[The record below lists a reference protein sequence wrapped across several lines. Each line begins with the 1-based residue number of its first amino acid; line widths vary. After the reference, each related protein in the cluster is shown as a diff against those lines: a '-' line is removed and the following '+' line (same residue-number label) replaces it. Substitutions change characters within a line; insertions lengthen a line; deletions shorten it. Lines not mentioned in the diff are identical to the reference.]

1 MRTGAGLASVT
12 SGYPR
17 NAWCALLNP
26 RDMGCIAEYSLAH
39 SGKREEF
46 DTCSSSD
53 LSQFL

>member
-1 MRTGAGLASVT
+1 
-12 SGYPR
+12 
-17 NAWCALLNP
+17 
-26 RDMGCIAEYSLAH
+26 MGCIAEYSLAH